1 MTPDLLIQQLPS
13 EGQGFVVTLSSLLGI
28 STTLLVWIVIG
39 CIVYIVGLFILT
51 QIHQKIV
58 QKREKSLE
66 AYTLSVDTLI
76 YEAQKASA
84 NWTIDP
90 ASCAWIKDWDATQS
104 YLESYDKLQ
113 TIAKTDFSEREIDL
127 SKTYHS
133 YRTIKGVENS
143 LGIILVI
150 VTIWAYKLFW

>member
-84 NWTIDP
+84 N
-90 ASCAWIKDWDATQS
+90 
-104 YLESYDKLQ
+104 
-113 TIAKTDFSEREIDL
+113 
-127 SKTYHS
+127 
-133 YRTIKGVENS
+133 
-143 LGIILVI
+143 
-150 VTIWAYKLFW
+150 

>member
-1 MTPDLLIQQLPS
+1 MTPDLLMQQLPP
-13 EGQGFVVTLSSLLGI
+13 EWQGFVVTLSNLLGI
-28 STTLLVWIVIG
+28 SSTLLIWIVIW
-39 CIVYIVGLFILT
+39 CVVYLIGLLILT

-66 AYTLSVDTLI
+66 SYTLSVDTLI

-90 ASCAWIKDWDATQS
+90 ASCAWINNWDSKQS
-104 YLESYDKLQ
+104 YLASYAKLKI
-113 TIAKTDFSEREIDL
+113 IAKNDFSEREIDL
-127 SKTYHS
+127 GKA
-133 YRTIKGVENS
+133 YRNYYAVKSVENI
-143 LGIILVI
+143 LGSILVI

>member
-1 MTPDLLIQQLPS
+1 MTPDLLMQQLPL
-13 EGQGFVVTLSSLLGI
+13 EWQGFVVTLSNLLGI
-28 STTLLVWIVIG
+28 SSTLLLWIVIW
-39 CIVYIVGLFILT
+39 CVVYIVGLFILT

-90 ASCAWIKDWDATQS
+90 ASCAWIKDWDSKKTYLAS
-104 YLESYDKLQ
+104 YTKLK

-127 SKTYHS
+127 GKA
-133 YRTIKGVENS
+133 YRNYYAVKSVENI
-143 LGIILVI
+143 LGSILVI

>member
-1 MTPDLLIQQLPS
+1 MTPNLLMQQLPP
-13 EGQGFVVTLSSLLGI
+13 EGQSFVVTLSNLLGI
-28 STTLLVWIVIG
+28 STTLLIWIVVI
-39 CIVYIVGLFILT
+39 CVVYIVGLFILT

-76 YEAQKASA
+76 YEAQKATA
-84 NWTIDP
+84 NGIIDL
-90 ASCAWIKDWDATQS
+90 ASCAWIKDWDAKQS
-104 YLESYDKLQ
+104 YLESYDTLQ

-127 SKTYHS
+127 SKTYHR
-133 YRTIKGVENS
+133 YRTVKGVENS